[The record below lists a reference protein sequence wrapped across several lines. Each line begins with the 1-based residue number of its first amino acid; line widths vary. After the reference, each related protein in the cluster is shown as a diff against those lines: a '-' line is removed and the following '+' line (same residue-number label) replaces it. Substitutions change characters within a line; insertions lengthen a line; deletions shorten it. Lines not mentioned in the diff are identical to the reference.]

1 MNIILV
7 DDEPLALRR
16 LKNLLSEHRGCHVLA
31 VSSDPLEA
39 LDMIGRLQPDLVFLD
54 VEMPGMNGIEA
65 AGEIRQ
71 LSKRTEIIFTTA
83 HRDYALVA
91 YGLEV
96 MDYIVKPVTR
106 ERLDQTMRM
115 LERRQLVTLEA
126 RAVLPTIYCLGNLQI
141 QAMPGL
147 APAPMNFRTAKIR
160 ELFAFLLHHR
170 GTPVKR
176 DLLLDML
183 WPELDEKRGIANLYT
198 SIHRLRAMLAEQAG
212 EGRVAIHYR
221 QFGYELDMHT
231 LQVDTELWQERLQ
244 RLPVLTPASLY
255 DYEQVMNAYTGY
267 YLQEEHYSWAEV
279 ERNRLHALWRK
290 LAESLAD
297 YYAARDAHTEAIAIY
312 HRMQQYEPGLE
323 SAALSLMKI
332 YHRLNN
338 AIAVE
343 QQYQRLVKTLLQE
356 ASVRPGDEVNRWY
369 AEWKAGKG

>member
-16 LKNLLSEHRGCHVLA
+16 LNNLLSEHRACRVLG

-96 MDYIVKPVTR
+96 LDYIVKPVTR
-106 ERLDQTMRM
+106 ERLDKTMRM
-115 LERRQLVTLEA
+115 LERRKLVTLETRTA
-126 RAVLPTIYCLGNLQI
+126 LPIIYCLGNLQI
-141 QAMPGL
+141 QTLPDL
-147 APAPMNFRTAKIR
+147 APTPMNFRTAKIR
-160 ELFAFLLHHR
+160 EMFAFLLHHR

-198 SIHRLRAMLAEQAG
+198 SIHRLRAMLTEQAG
-212 EGRVAIHYR
+212 EGSVTIHYR
-221 QFGYELDMHT
+221 QFGYELDIHT
-231 LQVDTELWQERLQ
+231 LQVDTELWQEQLQ
-244 RLPVLTPASLY
+244 RLPVLMPASLH
-255 DYEQVMNAYTGY
+255 DYEQAMNAYTGY
-267 YLQEEHYSWAEV
+267 YLQEDDYSWAEV

-297 YYAARDAHTEAIAIY
+297 YYALRDAHAEAIAIY

-343 QQYQRLVKTLLQE
+343 QQYQRLVKTLQQE
-356 ASVRPGDEVNRWY
+356 AGVRPGDEVNRWY

>member
-7 DDEPLALRR
+7 DDEPLALKR
-16 LKNLLSEHRGCHVLA
+16 LNKLLSEHRGCHVLGI
-31 VSSDPLEA
+31 SSDPLEA
-39 LDMIGRLQPDLVFLD
+39 LDMIERLQPDLVFLD
-54 VEMPGMNGIEA
+54 IEMPGINGIQA
-65 AGEIRQ
+65 AEEIRQ
-71 LSKRTEIIFTTA
+71 LSQRTEIIFTTA

-115 LERRQLVTLEA
+115 LERRLLITLETSTA
-126 RAVLPTIYCLGNLQI
+126 LPTIYCLGNLQI
-141 QAMPGL
+141 QAMPDL
-147 APAPMNFRTAKIR
+147 APTPMNFRTAKIR

-198 SIHRLRAMLAEQAG
+198 SIHRLRAMLTDQAG
-212 EGRVAIHYR
+212 EGKVSIHYR
-221 QFGYELDMHT
+221 QFGYELDMHA
-231 LQVDTELWQERLQ
+231 LLVDTELWQERLQ
-244 RLPVLTPASLY
+244 RLTVLTPASVH

-267 YLQEEHYSWAEV
+267 YLQEDDYNWAEV

-290 LAESLAD
+290 LAETLAD
-297 YYAARDAHTEAIAIY
+297 YYDVRDAHTEAIAIY
-312 HRMQQYEPGLE
+312 HRLQQFEPGLE

-332 YHRLNN
+332 YHRLHN

-343 QQYQRLVKTLLQE
+343 QQYQRLVKTLQQE
-356 ASVRPGDEVNRWY
+356 AGVRPGHEVNRWY